1 MLFAVSLGEFF
12 LLVLSILLVVVFPGV
27 VAWIASRERDDS

>member
-12 LLVLSILLVVVFPGV
+12 LLVLCILMVVVFPSV
-27 VAWIASRERDDS
+27 VAWIARRDGEDR